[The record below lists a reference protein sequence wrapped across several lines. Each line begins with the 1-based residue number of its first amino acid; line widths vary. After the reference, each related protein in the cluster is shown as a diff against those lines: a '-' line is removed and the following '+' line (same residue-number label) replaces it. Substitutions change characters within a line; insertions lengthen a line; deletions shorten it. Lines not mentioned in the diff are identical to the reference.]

1 MDIFWCRSTFHWQN
15 SSFFNAKL
23 LISCVPMGL
32 IWVKKS
38 DMVLLFC
45 LRISIWHARCDKN
58 PLATYQS
65 QLGRDSPHLRNGLYQ
80 KTAVFQFFALFDFG
94 HPKWPPN
101 GKIWT
106 RVVRGPC
113 QAMSGDGFGLWG
125 QWPRYSRFGA
135 ILKSLKNA
143 LFSLKLKYLRYRELP
158 IGHFW
163 CGEYHTPGLL
173 GAKKS
178 GG

>member
-1 MDIFWCRSTFHWQN
+1 
-15 SSFFNAKL
+15 
-23 LISCVPMGL
+23 MGL
-32 IWVKKS
+32 IWVENS
-38 DMVLLFC
+38 AMVLIYC
-45 LRISIWHARCDKN
+45 PVIWIWHARCHKN
-58 PLATYQS
+58 PLATYWS
-65 QLGRDSPHLRNGLYQ
+65 PLGRDSPHLRNWLYW
-80 KTAVFQFFALFDFG
+80 KTAIFQFFAFYDFG

-125 QWPRYSRFGA
+125 QWSRCNCFGA

-143 LFSLKLKYLRYRELP
+143 LFSLKLKYLQYRDLP
-158 IGHFW
+158 ISHFL
-163 CGEYHTPGLL
+163 CGQYHTPGLL